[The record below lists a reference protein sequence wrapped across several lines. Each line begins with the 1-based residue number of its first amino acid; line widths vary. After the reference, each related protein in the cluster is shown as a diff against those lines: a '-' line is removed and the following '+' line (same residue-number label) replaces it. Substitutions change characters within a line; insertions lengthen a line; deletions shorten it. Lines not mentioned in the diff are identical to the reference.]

1 MPEIV
6 LEEEETECA
15 DDILDTSV
23 SNVIERPGV
32 PGHLCLLA
40 GYSWL
45 TKRTRFL
52 DLISWSRISVM
63 MVLRTHKDKKVCRK
77 SIA

>member
-15 DDILDTSV
+15 DDILDTSL
-23 SNVIERPGV
+23 SNVIEQPGV

-40 GYSWL
+40 GY
-45 TKRTRFL
+45 
-52 DLISWSRISVM
+52 
-63 MVLRTHKDKKVCRK
+63 
-77 SIA
+77 AG